1 MMRRLLCVVGALGL
15 AGCLSSTEAPS
26 GTPSDPTTETFAS
39 NLGVNISQ
47 MQKTEHGVF
56 YKEVSVGTGATLS
69 APVTVVI
76 TYRGFLKNGA
86 LFDSGA
92 QVPLPLSNAA
102 FGFQEGMLGMHVGGE
117 RLIVIPSELGY
128 GGHDVITPSG
138 TIPANSTLVFDVH
151 LDQIP

>member
-1 MMRRLLCVVGALGL
+1 MMRRLLYLIGALGL
-15 AGCLSSTEAPS
+15 AGCLSSTDVPS

-56 YKEVSVGTGATLS
+56 YKDVSVGTGATLS
-69 APVTVVI
+69 APVTVVV
-76 TYRGFLKNGA
+76 TYAGFLKNGA
-86 LFDSGA
+86 LFDSGEQA
-92 QVPLPLSNAA
+92 TIPLSNAA
-102 FGFQEGMLGMHVGGE
+102 FGFQEGMIGMHLGGE
-117 RLIVIPSELGY
+117 RLIVIPSELGF
-128 GGHDVITPSG
+128 GSHDVITPMG